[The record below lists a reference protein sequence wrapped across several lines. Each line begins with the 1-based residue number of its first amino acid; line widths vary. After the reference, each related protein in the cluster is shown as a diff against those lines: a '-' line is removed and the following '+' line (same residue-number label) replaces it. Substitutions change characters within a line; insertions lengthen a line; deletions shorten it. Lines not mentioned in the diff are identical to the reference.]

1 MFEWFLTHVLSP
13 LLLPVMLGVILF
25 SSVGLKPDIIIK
37 GFFDLATLIV
47 QLFFKWLMAALEFA
61 LKLVCMHLCDKSA
74 CGKTGPKKPKT

>member
-37 GFFDLATLIV
+37 GFFDLATLFV
-47 QLFFKWLMAALEFA
+47 QLFFKWLMAALEFV
-61 LKLVCMHLCDKSA
+61 LKLVCMLLCEKSA
-74 CGKTGPKKPKT
+74 CGKTGPKKSKT